1 MKRTK
6 PKVIR
11 TSEAVKINPKEVPA
25 FEFQI
30 ACSVLATSIKRA
42 LADPQL
48 RADFDRWNVDAR
60 LIRANLV
67 IAKAEQKG
75 GRPRCHGN
83 DLRRK

>member
-11 TSEAVKINPKEVPA
+11 TSEAVKINPKDVPA

-30 ACSVLATSIKRA
+30 AWSVLATSLKRA

-48 RADFDRWNVDAR
+48 RADFDRWKER
-60 LIRANLV
+60 RAESQSQPDGP
-67 IAKAEQKG
+67 KE
-75 GRPRCHGN
+75 RS
-83 DLRRK
+83 

>member
-1 MKRTK
+1 MGTSK

-11 TSEAVKINPKEVPA
+11 TSEAVRINPKEVPA

-48 RADFDRWNVDAR
+48 RADFDRWKER
-60 LIRANLV
+60 RAESQPQPDNPD
-67 IAKAEQKG
+67 E
-75 GRPRCHGN
+75 RS
-83 DLRRK
+83 